1 MPERSP
7 LKGTFLAPDG
17 DHVEIDIKQIAIKYD
32 ASEFAS
38 TLSSLSILS
47 SRLEVVPHKLQEASV
62 ATQQWNEFVKGLAVG
77 YNSCAITRQ
86 QYADG
91 LNRIYPRL
99 KEDATSLE
107 QIRKQIADGQRA
119 DAKRLQAIL
128 DSYYSNL
135 AQFAQMSGKEIILQR
150 IESLSEELGSGQKQ
164 ILDKEDTIIAKL
176 NKFQEQNAQSTVPT
190 PAQIKPQ
197 LSEIKK
203 ELLAKADEAEKAYS
217 TGFSL
222 MDQYRFREA
231 IPDP

>member
-1 MPERSP
+1 MGLNQKIASIRNRYYSTLIACALILGCARTVTAQRHIPC
-7 LKGTFLAPDG
+7 PDG

-119 DAKRLQAIL
+119 
-128 DSYYSNL
+128 
-135 AQFAQMSGKEIILQR
+135 
-150 IESLSEELGSGQKQ
+150 
-164 ILDKEDTIIAKL
+164 
-176 NKFQEQNAQSTVPT
+176 AQSGFRQSSTVIT
-190 PAQIKPQ
+190 
-197 LSEIKK
+197 
-203 ELLAKADEAEKAYS
+203 
-217 TGFSL
+217 
-222 MDQYRFREA
+222 A
-231 IPDP
+231 IWLNSHK